1 MKKGIR
7 GLLLG
12 AACMFALAG
21 CGDTAESPMDK
32 EEISAETLV
41 QEAQSMLEAADSFA
55 ADFKAVVAMG
65 EFGET
70 MTEGTVAMVKAPL
83 HAKVDTIISFGDQE
97 QQYALYLEKAE
108 DTVNQYMNYD
118 GEWTEM
124 TLTEETA
131 LVGVQIYNAIYN
143 METIFSAA
151 ENWAVEEDGN
161 ILKLTGAIPEDKVYD
176 VEGYTRWFQMA
187 GMSGLSEVY
196 FEGVGDVPVT
206 LTLDGKTGEPVSYS
220 VDLTKALETVTNNVL
235 KELNGGVAGNSI
247 EVTEYNITSTVT
259 QLGDVEAEPIPDA
272 AKSDAINYEKEISM
286 LEDAE

>member
-12 AACMFALAG
+12 AVCMLALAG
-21 CGDTAESPMDK
+21 CGNATESPVDK
-32 EEISAETLV
+32 EEVSAETLV
-41 QEAQSMLEAADSFA
+41 QEAQRILEETDSFA

-65 EFGET
+65 DFGRT
-70 MTEGTVAMVKAPL
+70 LTEGAVTMVKEPL
-83 HAKVDTIISFGDQE
+83 YAKVDTVIAFSDQE
-97 QQYALYLEKAE
+97 QTYELYLEKTE
-108 DTVNQYMNYD
+108 DAVNQYMNYD
-118 GEWTEM
+118 GQWTEM
-124 TLTEETA
+124 TLTEDSA
-131 LVGVQIYNAIYN
+131 LVGVRIYNTLYN
-143 METIFSAA
+143 METIFSAV
-151 ENWAVEEDGN
+151 ESWTVEEDGAN
-161 ILKLTGAIPEDKVYD
+161 MKLTGVIPESKIYA
-176 VEGYTRWFQMA
+176 VEEYTRWFQMA

-196 FEGVGDVPVT
+196 FEGVGDVPVVM
-206 LTLDGKTGEPVSYS
+206 TLDGKTGAPVSYS

-259 QLGDVEAEPIPDA
+259 QLGDVEAEPIPDE